1 MNVREQV
8 AKLESLLARVGS
20 RRNAPRK
27 PVVQEEPPQAVAV
40 PEAAL
45 VAPPPPAP
53 ARVAEPVVAKAAVP
67 PAAPPKAAE
76 PVVAKPAA
84 AAQAPRPAEAE
95 LDEGVVLEEGL
106 AEVDLEGIE
115 DEAGVA
121 ALSDSVADLDALLGD
136 EHDEPP
142 VSSQRPIHAEL
153 ALEELA
159 FGDGDA
165 AEAKQPPHSTPPESG
180 RQAAS
185 PPASEELVRSAAR
198 AAQAAPPA
206 AAEAHAAPPAA
217 PAELTADVTRPVIP
231 MASPAVFRGALPAAR
246 PATLGDLLDATL
258 AL

>member
-1 MNVREQV
+1 M
-8 AKLESLLARVGS
+8 
-20 RRNAPRK
+20 
-27 PVVQEEPPQAVAV
+27 
-40 PEAAL
+40 
-45 VAPPPPAP
+45 
-53 ARVAEPVVAKAAVP
+53 
-67 PAAPPKAAE
+67 
-76 PVVAKPAA
+76 
-84 AAQAPRPAEAE
+84 
-95 LDEGVVLEEGL
+95 LEEGL

-185 PPASEELVRSAAR
+185 PPASEESC
-198 AAQAAPPA
+198 
-206 AAEAHAAPPAA
+206 
-217 PAELTADVTRPVIP
+217 
-231 MASPAVFRGALPAAR
+231 GAR
-246 PATLGDLLDATL
+246 PARRRRPRQQPRRRMPLRPPRLRS
-258 AL
+258 